1 MIELPRRLVH
11 LLPQKIECGEF
22 LSSCFISV
30 KIDIV
35 TNGVCRPK
43 SMDAARREQI
53 PCGGLF
59 EEFLLVVEKFARLF
73 ADYRIL
79 KYRRVTAA
87 QFSEV
92 KEERPANVVQKK
104 ENHWTTYAS

>member
-1 MIELPRRLVH
+1 MIELPRWLVH

-43 SMDAARREQI
+43 NVDPASAQQVLRCDLIEK
-53 PCGGLF
+53 
-59 EEFLLVVEKFARLF
+59 FLRVIKKFARLF
-73 ADYRIL
+73 ANHRIL

-87 QFSEV
+87 QFPYV
-92 KEERPANVVQKK
+92 KEGRPVDVTPEIDN
-104 ENHWTTYAS
+104 